1 MMRKL
6 GKLWLWIVYAFL
18 FLPIFVVIVYSFN
31 AAKYTSNWKGFT
43 LKWYG
48 QLFGNAALIDAVVNT
63 LSVAAL
69 AASLATLLGVL
80 AALCLKRTE
89 FPGRQLLHASLYVLT
104 VSPEMVM
111 GISLLIFFISV
122 KLPLGFVSMLIAHTT
137 LGLPFVALTVLAR
150 LAEFDEHLVEAAR
163 DLGATEAQA
172 FRYVILPV
180 IMPAVVAGWLLAF
193 TLSMDDVLI
202 SFFVAGPTFEVLP
215 LRIYSMVR
223 LGVKPDVNALS
234 AIMFCV
240 TIALVVLAFCL
251 SRPRKSLRKGGKT
264 FLKKSFSLPS
274 PNPIP
279 PFPKTFAFIE
289 SLFEKYGWHAGRV
302 RRFRCGTFASVMKD
316 AFQLYE
322 MQNEFFRLCY
332 RKWLMLFSL
341 KLQRDKQKNAL
352 AVDPDKGKAGKKL
365 YFSTHCGDETTTCYN
380 RAIF

>member
-18 FLPIFVVIVYSFN
+18 FLPIFVVIAYSFN
-31 AAKYTSNWKGFT
+31 AAKYTSAWKGFT
-43 LKWYG
+43 LKWYS

-137 LGLPFVALTVLAR
+137 LGLP
-150 LAEFDEHLVEAAR
+150 
-163 DLGATEAQA
+163 
-172 FRYVILPV
+172 
-180 IMPAVVAGWLLAF
+180 
-193 TLSMDDVLI
+193 MDDVLI

-223 LGVKPDVNALS
+223 LGVKPDINALS

-251 SRPRKSLRKGGKT
+251 SRPRKSLRKQG
-264 FLKKSFSLPS
+264 
-274 PNPIP
+274 
-279 PFPKTFAFIE
+279 
-289 SLFEKYGWHAGRV
+289 
-302 RRFRCGTFASVMKD
+302 
-316 AFQLYE
+316 
-322 MQNEFFRLCY
+322 
-332 RKWLMLFSL
+332 
-341 KLQRDKQKNAL
+341 
-352 AVDPDKGKAGKKL
+352 
-365 YFSTHCGDETTTCYN
+365 
-380 RAIF
+380 

>member
-18 FLPIFVVIVYSFN
+18 FLPIFVVIAYSFN
-31 AAKYTSNWKGFT
+31 AAKYTSAWKGFT
-43 LKWYG
+43 LKWYS

-80 AALCLKRTE
+80 AALCLKRTD
-89 FPGRQLLHASLYVLT
+89 FPGRQLLHASLY
-104 VSPEMVM
+104 VM

-223 LGVKPDVNALS
+223 LGVKPDINALS

-251 SRPRKSLRKGGKT
+251 SRPRKSLRKQG
-264 FLKKSFSLPS
+264 
-274 PNPIP
+274 
-279 PFPKTFAFIE
+279 
-289 SLFEKYGWHAGRV
+289 
-302 RRFRCGTFASVMKD
+302 
-316 AFQLYE
+316 
-322 MQNEFFRLCY
+322 
-332 RKWLMLFSL
+332 
-341 KLQRDKQKNAL
+341 
-352 AVDPDKGKAGKKL
+352 
-365 YFSTHCGDETTTCYN
+365 
-380 RAIF
+380 

>member
-18 FLPIFVVIVYSFN
+18 FLPIFVVIAYSFN
-31 AAKYTSNWKGFT
+31 AAKYTSAWKGFT
-43 LKWYG
+43 LKWYS

-163 DLGATEAQA
+163 DLGASPAQA
-172 FRYVILPV
+172 FFTVTLKLTMPGLLSGVILTFIPSMGLFF
-180 IMPAVVAGWLLAF
+180 IADILGGNKVVLVGSLIQDQLLQAHNWPF
-193 TLSMDDVLI
+193 
-202 SFFVAGPTFEVLP
+202 AA
-215 LRIYSMVR
+215 
-223 LGVKPDVNALS
+223 ALS
-234 AIMFCV
+234 
-240 TIALVVLAFCL
+240 VVLML
-251 SRPRKSLRKGGKT
+251 LTSLMIGLYK
-264 FLKKSFSLPS
+264 
-274 PNPIP
+274 
-279 PFPKTFAFIE
+279 
-289 SLFEKYGWHAGRV
+289 RV
-302 RRFRCGTFASVMKD
+302 THTT
-316 AFQLYE
+316 
-322 MQNEFFRLCY
+322 RLEG
-332 RKWLMLFSL
+332 LL
-341 KLQRDKQKNAL
+341 
-352 AVDPDKGKAGKKL
+352 
-365 YFSTHCGDETTTCYN
+365 
-380 RAIF
+380 

>member
-18 FLPIFVVIVYSFN
+18 FLPIFVVIAYSFN
-31 AAKYTSNWKGFT
+31 AAKYTSAWKGFT
-43 LKWYG
+43 LKWYS

-69 AASLATLLGVL
+69 AASLATLL
-80 AALCLKRTE
+80 
-89 FPGRQLLHASLYVLT
+89 ASLYVLT

-223 LGVKPDVNALS
+223 LGVKPDINALS

-251 SRPRKSLRKGGKT
+251 SRPRKSLRKQG
-264 FLKKSFSLPS
+264 
-274 PNPIP
+274 
-279 PFPKTFAFIE
+279 
-289 SLFEKYGWHAGRV
+289 
-302 RRFRCGTFASVMKD
+302 
-316 AFQLYE
+316 
-322 MQNEFFRLCY
+322 
-332 RKWLMLFSL
+332 
-341 KLQRDKQKNAL
+341 
-352 AVDPDKGKAGKKL
+352 
-365 YFSTHCGDETTTCYN
+365 
-380 RAIF
+380 

>member
-18 FLPIFVVIVYSFN
+18 FLPIFVVIAYSFN
-31 AAKYTSNWKGFT
+31 AAKYTSAWKGFT
-43 LKWYG
+43 LKWYS

-193 TLSMDDVLI
+193 TLSMDDVVVS
-202 SFFVAGPTFEVLP
+202 SFVTGPGYEILP
-215 LRIYSMVR
+215 LKIYSMVKV
-223 LGVKPDVNALS
+223 GVSPEVNAL
-234 AIMFCV
+234 A
-240 TIALVVLAFCL
+240 TILLVL
-251 SRPRKSLRKGGKT
+251 SLVMV
-264 FLKKSFSLPS
+264 
-274 PNPIP
+274 I
-279 PFPKTFAFIE
+279 
-289 SLFEKYGWHAGRV
+289 
-302 RRFRCGTFASVMKD
+302 AS
-316 AFQLYE
+316 QLIA
-322 MQNEFFRLCY
+322 
-332 RKWLMLFSL
+332 
-341 KLQRDKQKNAL
+341 RDKTQGTLK
-352 AVDPDKGKAGKKL
+352 
-365 YFSTHCGDETTTCYN
+365 
-380 RAIF
+380 